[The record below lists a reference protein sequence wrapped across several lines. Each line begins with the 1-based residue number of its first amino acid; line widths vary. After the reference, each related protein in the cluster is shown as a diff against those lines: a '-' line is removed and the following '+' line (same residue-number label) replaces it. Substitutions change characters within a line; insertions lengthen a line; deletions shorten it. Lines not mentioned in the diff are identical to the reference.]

1 MTLIATTSET
11 KAFERLK
18 AEITRSPAQVVIPSA
33 RDLQAAMERGD
44 ILLHDPLDDGKEKG
58 AFAWISAEPNWTT
71 PTQLYA
77 VHIWGPSE
85 RHLDIL
91 IDVCQYGV
99 DHGIGGIPI
108 SYQRSTHPMTVLAD
122 QSASTVK
129 SADGKFS
136 TTTLAAALVSLTKLR
151 DRRDR

>member
-1 MTLIATTSET
+1 MTATAKEGT
-11 KAFERLK
+11 KEAEVVAYERLK
-18 AEITRSPAQVVIPSA
+18 AEIERSPADVVIPSS

-44 ILLHDPLDDGKEKG
+44 ILLTDPTDSGKEKG

-91 IDVCQYGV
+91 IDVC
-99 DHGIGGIPI
+99 
-108 SYQRSTHPMTVLAD
+108 
-122 QSASTVK
+122 
-129 SADGKFS
+129 
-136 TTTLAAALVSLTKLR
+136 
-151 DRRDR
+151 